1 MKSVVITPMTR
12 TYTINTPVYEGPLD
26 LLLHLIERAELDITR
41 LALAQVTDQ
50 FLAHLQKLTE
60 LSTDEVSSFLVI
72 ATRLIQIKSEV
83 LLPRIPQKDDVEEDF
98 GEALIQQLIEYKQYK
113 MIAEHLL
120 ELQISSYHTYL
131 RLVPY
136 PTSDRKIRFKELF
149 LDDIIN
155 IAQSVFTKEAP
166 EITLDNVISIPK
178 ITLREKVD
186 YISNYLRVNGKGFFH
201 DLLNTAHNRLTV
213 VVTFLAI
220 LELIKRQYILA
231 KQNNVFGEIEII
243 PQSSWDENEPFDLE
257 FGE

>member
-1 MKSVVITPMTR
+1 MKSVVITPLTS
-12 TYTINTPVYEGPLD
+12 TYTITTPVYEGPLD

-50 FLAHLQKLTE
+50 FLAHLKQLKEST
-60 LSTDEVSSFLVI
+60 TDEVSSFLII

-83 LLPRIPQKDDVEEDF
+83 LLPRSTVKDDIEEDF

-120 ELQISSYHTYL
+120 ELQISGKHTYL

-136 PTSDRKIRFKELF
+136 QTSDRKIRFTELF
-149 LDDIIN
+149 LDDIIK
-155 IAQSVFTKEAP
+155 IAESAFTRESP
-166 EITLDNVISIPK
+166 EITLGNVISIPK

-186 YISNYLRVNGKGFFH
+186 YISNYLRINGKGLFS
-201 DLLNTAHNRLTV
+201 DLLDNAHNRLNV

-220 LELIKRQYILA
+220 LELIKSQYIFV
-231 KQNNVFGEIEII
+231 KQDNVFGEIEII